1 MSLLSM
7 EKLSEA
13 NHARQLGNA
22 LQRTYKN
29 AWNTLKMEHEAGL
42 DSLEVIAQLTRLMD
56 EIVVFVYDRT
66 VRDLLA
72 EGMKED
78 EHLVLLALGSY
89 GRKELSPHSDLD
101 LLFLVPDEIS
111 LWTQTFTERMLY
123 TLWDIGLDVGYSTR
137 TAKDCYSLAQNNYD
151 VLTSIIDARYLK
163 GDSIF
168 LKTFKWDFR
177 KRVLEK
183 VGSDFVRAKMQIME
197 ERLEKHGGTVYVLE
211 PNLKE
216 GMGGLRDIHTAL
228 WVAKVL
234 FDVDNLQELAGSANL
249 GILDQEDY
257 LDLEESLN
265 FLLKVRCE
273 LHFTSN
279 TARDLLTMERQPIIA
294 RKFGIEDTKE
304 TPAVERFMQEY
315 YVHAGRVHHITMG
328 VIKRS
333 LELKRSAPRILQRLR
348 ERDLGDGYYASN
360 GNIYSRKDTME
371 LLKED
376 PIRILEIFKKYQK
389 TNLDLSPEISHAIRK
404 SIALVDRDFRRSK
417 EAADRFFSIL
427 WEDRR
432 LYDTLLLMNELGFLG
447 QFIPE
452 FATIHCKMQHDYY
465 HTYTVDEHSIRAIK
479 EIVDLPESKDPSMSL
494 YQQVWGEIK
503 TERDLMF
510 LTILLHDVGKG
521 KGSNHSEKGAAMAAK
536 AGKRLGLSEDQIEM
550 MVFLIRQHLVLS
562 HVAQR
567 RDLHE
572 EKTILETARLLG
584 TSDRLKLLYLL
595 TMADL
600 KAVGPGVWNDWKA
613 SLITELFVETLKVI
627 EQGGINREEI
637 MEKIILARTFVEEK
651 LRIDHPVEKVRAE
664 LDILTERAYMVYRPR
679 VLSRLI
685 DMKLKMGDDPIYLSW
700 RQVKRGGFTNLFV
713 VSHDRPGLFAKIA
726 GVLSANNVNILGAQ
740 ILTRKD
746 GIVFDVLHVTD
757 SVLKPIH
764 DKVKTRIVNRELKK
778 AVAGELVV
786 EELITNR
793 NLSLPLDKRERSL
806 TVPPRVEIENDISDE
821 HTVIDV
827 YATDRIGLL
836 YRITSTLASLGL
848 SIHTAKVSTKVDQA
862 VDVFYVKDL
871 EGRKVTDLG
880 ELERIKGT
888 LLEELTGNG
897 DQTSSAPAT

>member
-1 MSLLSM
+1 MSLLSV
-7 EKLSEA
+7 EKLNEA
-13 NHARQLGNA
+13 THTRQLGNE
-22 LQRTYKN
+22 LHRTYKN

-42 DSLEVIAQLTRLMD
+42 DSLEVTAQLTRLMD
-56 EIVVFVYDRT
+56 EIVTFVYDRT
-66 VRDLLA
+66 AQDLLK
-72 EGMKED
+72 EGMAEE

-89 GRKELSPHSDLD
+89 GRKELSPHSDVD

-111 LWTQTFTERMLY
+111 QWTQVFTEKMLY
-123 TLWDIGLDVGYSTR
+123 MLWDIGLDVGYSTR
-137 TAKDCYSLAQNNYD
+137 TANDCYTLARDNYE
-151 VLTSIIDARYLK
+151 VLTSIIDGRYLK

-168 LKTFKWDFR
+168 LNTFKWDFK

-183 VGSDFVRAKMQIME
+183 VGSDFVRAKLQIME

-234 FDVDNLQELAGSANL
+234 FDVDSLEDLARSQDL
-249 GILDQEDY
+249 EVLDQDDY
-257 LDLEESLN
+257 LALEESLN

-279 TARDLLTMERQPIIA
+279 TARDLLTMERQPVVA
-294 RKFGIEDTKE
+294 LKFGITDRKGI
-304 TPAVERFMQEY
+304 PAVEKFMQEY
-315 YVHAGRVHHITMG
+315 YEHAGRVHHITMG

-333 LELKRSAPRILQRLR
+333 MERKRSTPRILQRLR

-360 GNIYSRKDTME
+360 GNIYTRKDAME
-371 LLKED
+371 FLRED
-376 PIRILEIFKKYQK
+376 PIRILEIFRKYQS
-389 TNLDLSPEISHAIRK
+389 TNLDLSPELSQAVRK
-404 SIALVDRDFRRSK
+404 SQDLVDRDFRRSK
-417 EAADRFFSIL
+417 AAGDIFFTIL
-427 WEDRR
+427 WDDRR
-432 LYDTLLLMNELGFLG
+432 LYATLLLMNELDFLG
-447 QFIPE
+447 RYIPE

-479 EIVDLPESKDPSMSL
+479 EIVELPASKDPVMNV
-494 YQQVWGEIK
+494 YQQVWEEMK
-503 TERDLMF
+503 TERDLLF
-510 LTILLHDVGKG
+510 LTLLLHDVGKG
-521 KGSNHSEKGAAMAAK
+521 KGSNHSETGAVMAAK
-536 AGKRLGLSEDQIEM
+536 AGNRLKLSEDQIEM
-550 MVFLIRQHLVLS
+550 MEFLIRQHLVLS

-572 EKTILETARLLG
+572 ERTILETARLLG
-584 TSDRLKLLYLL
+584 TSDRLKLLFLI

-613 SLITELFVETLKVI
+613 SLITELFIETLKAI

-637 MEKIILARTFVEEK
+637 MEKILLGRTFVEGK
-651 LRIDHPVEKVRAE
+651 LAGDHPSEKVKAE

-700 RQVKRGGFTNLFV
+700 RQVKKGGFTNLFV
-713 VSHDRPGLFAKIA
+713 VAHDHPGLFAKIA

-757 SVLKPIH
+757 SVMKPIQ
-764 DKVKTRIVNRELKK
+764 DKVKSRIVNRELKK
-778 AVAGELVV
+778 AIAGELDV
-786 EELITNR
+786 EELFTSR
-793 NLSLPLDKRERSL
+793 NLSLPLDRRDRTL
-806 TVPPRVEIENDISDE
+806 VVPAKVEIENDISEE

-836 YRITSTLASLGL
+836 YQITSTLASLGL

-871 EGRKVTDLG
+871 ESRKITDAKKLD
-880 ELERIKGT
+880 RIRET
-888 LLEELTGNG
+888 LLGVLVEEGI
-897 DQTSSAPAT
+897 

>member
-1 MSLLSM
+1 MSLLSV
-7 EKLSEA
+7 EKLNEA
-13 NHARQLGNA
+13 SHNTRQLGNE

-56 EIVVFVYDRT
+56 EIVTFVYDRT
-66 VRDLLA
+66 AQDLA
-72 EGMKED
+72 KEGMTQD

-111 LWTQTFTERMLY
+111 QWTQVFTERMLY
-123 TLWDIGLDVGYSTR
+123 MLWDIGLDVGYSTR
-137 TAKDCYSLAQNNYD
+137 TAKDCYTLAKDNYE
-151 VLTSIIDARYLK
+151 VLTSIIDGRYLK

-168 LKTFKWDFR
+168 LSTFKWDFK

-183 VGSDFVRAKMQIME
+183 VGSDFVRAKLQIME
-197 ERLEKHGGTVYVLE
+197 DRLEKHGGTVYVLE

-234 FDVDNLQELAGSANL
+234 FDVDSLADLARSRDL
-249 GILDQEDY
+249 EILDQDDY
-257 LDLEESLN
+257 LALEESLN
-265 FLLKVRCE
+265 YLLKVRCE

-279 TARDLLTMERQPIIA
+279 TARDLLTMERQPVIA
-294 RKFGIEDTKE
+294 RKFGVKDRKDI
-304 TPAVERFMQEY
+304 PAVEKFMQEY
-315 YVHAGRVHHITMG
+315 YEHAGRVHHITMG

-333 LELKRSAPRILQRLR
+333 MERKRSAPRILQRLK
-348 ERDLGDGYYASN
+348 ERDLGDGYYAAN
-360 GNIYSRKDTME
+360 GNIYTRKDAME
-371 LLKED
+371 FLRED
-376 PIRILEIFKKYQK
+376 PIRILEIFRKYQN
-389 TNLDLSPEISHAIRK
+389 TNLELSPELSLAMRK
-404 SIALVDRDFRRSK
+404 SPDLIDRDFRRSK
-417 EAADRFFSIL
+417 SAADIFFSIL
-427 WEDRR
+427 WDDRR

-447 QFIPE
+447 QYIPE

-479 EIVDLPESKDPSMSL
+479 EIVELPASKDPVMHV
-494 YQQVWGEIK
+494 YQQVWEEIK
-503 TERDLMF
+503 TERDLIF
-510 LTILLHDVGKG
+510 LTLLLHDVGKG
-521 KGSNHSEKGAAMAAK
+521 KGSNHSETGAVMAAK
-536 AGKRLGLSEDQIEM
+536 AGKRLGLTEDQIEM
-550 MVFLIRQHLVLS
+550 MEVLIRQHLVLS

-572 EKTILETARLLG
+572 ERTILETARLLG
-584 TSDRLKLLYLL
+584 TPDRLKFLFLI

-600 KAVGPGVWNDWKA
+600 KAVGPGVWNEWKA
-613 SLITELFVETLKVI
+613 SLITELFIETLKAI
-627 EQGGINREEI
+627 EQGGINREVLL
-637 MEKIILARTFVEEK
+637 EKILLGRAFVEER
-651 LRIDHPVEKVRAE
+651 LSLDHSPEKVKAE

-685 DMKLKMGDDPIYLSW
+685 DMKLKMGDDPVHLSW

-713 VSHDRPGLFAKIA
+713 VSHDHPGLFSQIA

-746 GIVFDVLHVTD
+746 GVVFDVLHVTD
-757 SVLKPIH
+757 SVMKPIQ
-764 DKVKTRIVNRELKK
+764 DKVKFRIVNRELKK
-778 AVAGELVV
+778 AIAGDLDV
-786 EELITNR
+786 EELFTSR
-793 NLSLPLDKRERSL
+793 NLSLPLDRRDR
-806 TVPPRVEIENDISDE
+806 TPTAPPRVEIENDISEE

-827 YATDRIGLL
+827 YATDMIGLL

-848 SIHTAKVSTKVDQA
+848 SIYTAKVSTKVDQA

-871 EGRKVTDLG
+871 EGRKITNVK
-880 ELERIKGT
+880 ELDRIRKT
-888 LLEELTGNG
+888 LLGVL
-897 DQTSSAPAT
+897 A

>member
-1 MSLLSM
+1 MSLLSV
-7 EKLSEA
+7 EKLNEA
-13 NHARQLGNA
+13 THARQLGNE
-22 LQRTYKN
+22 LHRTYKN

-42 DSLEVIAQLTRLMD
+42 DSLEVTAQLTRLMD
-56 EIVVFVYDRT
+56 EIVTYVYERT
-66 VRDLLA
+66 ARDLVS

-101 LLFLVPDEIS
+101 LLFLVPDDIS
-111 LWTQTFTERMLY
+111 LWTQVFTERMLY
-123 TLWDIGLDVGYSTR
+123 LLWDIGLDVGYSTR
-137 TAKDCYSLAQNNYD
+137 TAKDCYLLARDNYE
-151 VLTSIIDARYLK
+151 VLTSIIDGRYLK

-168 LKTFKWDFR
+168 LNTFKWDFK

-183 VGSDFVRAKMQIME
+183 VGTDFVRAKLQIME

-234 FDVDNLQELAGSANL
+234 FDVDSLEELARSKDL
-249 GILDQEDY
+249 EILDRDDY
-257 LDLEESLN
+257 LTLEESLN
-265 FLLKVRCE
+265 FLLKIRCE

-279 TARDLLTMERQPIIA
+279 TARDLLTMERQPVIA
-294 RKFGIEDTKE
+294 RKFGISDKKGI
-304 TPAVERFMQEY
+304 PAVESFMQEY
-315 YVHAGRVHHITMG
+315 YQHAGRVHQITMG

-333 LELKRSAPRILQRLR
+333 IERKRSAPRILQRLR

-360 GNIYSRKDTME
+360 GSIYTRKE
-371 LLKED
+371 AAGFLRQD
-376 PIRILEIFKKYQK
+376 PIRILDIFRKYQS
-389 TNLDLSPEISHAIRK
+389 TNLDLSPELSQAVRK
-404 SIALVDRDFRRSK
+404 SQDIVDSDFRRSK
-417 EAADRFFSIL
+417 AAADIFFSIL
-427 WEDRR
+427 WDDRR
-432 LYDTLLLMNELGFLG
+432 LYDTLLLMNELQFLG
-447 QFIPE
+447 NYIPE

-479 EIVDLPESKDPSMSL
+479 EVVELPDSKDPVMHV
-494 YQQVWGEIK
+494 YQQVWEE
-503 TERDLMF
+503 TRNERDLLF

-521 KGSNHSEKGAAMAAK
+521 KGSNHSETGAVMAAK
-536 AGKRLGLSEDQIEM
+536 AGKRLGLSDDQVETM
-550 MVFLIRQHLVLS
+550 EFLIRQHLVLS

-572 EKTILETARLLG
+572 ERTILETAKLIG
-584 TSDRLKLLYLL
+584 TPDRLKHLYII

-600 KAVGPGVWNDWKA
+600 KAVGPGVWNEWKA
-613 SLITELFVETLKVI
+613 SLITELFIETLKVI
-627 EQGGINREEI
+627 EQGGINREELK
-637 MEKIILARTFVEEK
+637 EKILLGRTFVQER
-651 LRIDHPVEKVRAE
+651 LAADHPAKELKAE

-679 VLSRLI
+679 VLARLI
-685 DMKLKMGDDPIYLSW
+685 DMKLKMGEEPIYLSW
-700 RQVKRGGFTNLFV
+700 RQAERGGFTNLYV
-713 VSHDRPGLFAKIA
+713 VAYDHPGLFAKIA

-746 GIVFDVLHVTD
+746 GVVFDVLHVTD
-757 SVLKPIH
+757 SVMKPIH

-778 AVAGELVV
+778 ALIGELDVD
-786 EELITNR
+786 ELFTNR
-793 NLSLPLDKRERSL
+793 NLSLPLNKRERTL
-806 TVPPRVEIENDISDE
+806 DVPPKVEIENDISEE

-871 EGRKVTDLG
+871 EGRKITALE
-880 ELERIKGT
+880 ELERIRTT
-888 LLEELTGNG
+888 LVGVLTG
-897 DQTSSAPAT
+897 SEA